1 MNQRYEAKEPLAA
14 GGRGEVLRGWD
25 HQLGREVAIKR
36 VRREAGN
43 DSVATLEALVSE
55 ARTLSTVQHLNV
67 VTIYDT
73 GKNDDG
79 AFIVMELVK
88 GETLEDIVARGALT
102 EKDFASLAEQTLD
115 GLSAAHQAGV
125 IHLDLKPQNLMLT
138 WLPSGGFQVKIL
150 DFGLAIAARQPV
162 TQAMDQEGA
171 IYGSIYF
178 MAPEQ
183 FERGAVDART
193 DLYALGCV
201 CYYALTRRY
210 PFGGE
215 LGLQVMT
222 SHLHHKRISLEKLR
236 PDLSAFVATWVEW
249 LMSRQME
256 DRPATTQE
264 ALAAFREKRLPK
276 KEAAVLVQAVPI
288 KVDAEATKVKRT
300 LAVDV
305 LGADQGKI
313 KVKAGDRRQAP
324 LTVKGAG
331 LGQRAST
338 TTTVGR
344 WSRYTIPVLA
354 LLTVIAGVWFYLKK
368 RQGQVRLQRFAEL
381 AQADALAADGRDA
394 RLLLEFAKDEA
405 ASPAACLALS
415 RMADSAEVN
424 GYILAAARESK
435 GQIPTVNLMN
445 VLMMREINGGLDL
458 GLARLKEADQQVAKA
473 AWRLVGALGGTSLLP
488 ELLERSETLNSDLEP
503 FAEAA
508 LAGIIQRAED
518 AEAAAAPVVN
528 AYQSGLGTG
537 RYRALLVRVL
547 GQSGAKEAF
556 SKLSGAIQSG
566 TVEVRRAAISALAL
580 WPSNEPLDLL
590 TSRFEMEEDASA
602 RLMILR
608 AAMTLVVQPGDQSGE
623 QLLVLARR
631 LIAAAKER
639 REKDQAAAV
648 AARVEVPATVD
659 LLSALAASEPERAGS
674 LLALSKRVEAA
685 LAKVCKME
693 AGVVTLKADKALLQV
708 GSLEEREGSLS
719 GWSSAGDTAGWLVEL
734 PETGRY
740 QVRVNQSQTDGAAVI
755 YEVLVA
761 SERLVTQSVLTNAE
775 TVEFKAYE
783 LGEVEIRK
791 AGHHRLILKV
801 RQMPLGAGDFR
812 VRELVLKKLP

>member
-1 MNQRYEAKEPLAA
+1 
-14 GGRGEVLRGWD
+14 
-25 HQLGREVAIKR
+25 
-36 VRREAGN
+36 
-43 DSVATLEALVSE
+43 
-55 ARTLSTVQHLNV
+55 VQHPNV

-102 EKDFASLAEQTLD
+102 EKDFASLVEQTLD
-115 GLSAAHQAGV
+115 GLLAAHQAGV
-125 IHLDLKPQNLMLT
+125 IHLDLKPQNLMLS

-183 FERGAVDART
+183 FERGAVDTRT

-201 CYYALTRRY
+201 CYYALTQRY

-222 SHLHHKRISLEKLR
+222 SHLQHKRISLEKLR

-264 ALAAFREKRLPK
+264 ALVAFREKRLPK

-354 LLTVIAGVWFYLKK
+354 LLTVMAGVWFYLKK
-368 RQGQVRLQRFAEL
+368 RQGQVQLQRFAEL
-381 AQADALAADGRDA
+381 AQADALAAYGRDA

-608 AAMTLVVQPGDQSGE
+608 AAMTLVVQPGDQSGD

-659 LLSALAASEPERAGS
+659 LLSALAASEPERAGP

-685 LAKVCKME
+685 LAKVCKTE
-693 AGVVTLKADKALLQV
+693 AGVVTLKADKALLLA

-740 QVRVNQSQTDGAAVI
+740 QVRVNQSQTVGAAVI

-791 AGHHRLILKV
+791 AGHHRLVLKV